1 MISMGNGDGDSIE
14 GLASIQGRCKATDAP
29 RCGQVEPFMSNFP
42 VYQSK
47 SMGPVVCDGNLEVS
61 GNKAGACSRWCM
73 ADETERRETK
83 QVGASHENGLE
94 QVGARAGCW
103 SRN

>member
-1 MISMGNGDGDSIE
+1 MGTVTP
-14 GLASIQGRCKATDAP
+14 LKAWRVSKAAAKRQMP
-29 RCGQVEPFMSNFP
+29 PGAVKKVEPFMSNFP

-47 SMGPVVCDGNLEVS
+47 SMGPVVRDGNLEVS